1 MDSLL
6 SIISSQRERYQVS
19 AELPKQSKSCHGE
32 STITSLWLLL
42 DLKRQFYSDD
52 TVMRYSS
59 QYEERLDPFTSFSKK
74 ECMLNFR
81 SPWGSCDPLQQT
93 ARTVASF
100 YKLMLHCLVFLVL
113 YKAAWSESIGRD
125 CAAFCAKK

>member
-19 AELPKQSKSCHGE
+19 AELPKQSKSRHGE
-32 STITSLWLLL
+32 STITSL
-42 DLKRQFYSDD
+42 RCGGRINDD

-74 ECMLNFR
+74 VRM
-81 SPWGSCDPLQQT
+81 SPWGRVILSNKRALLFHESCLCVCVCDQ
-93 ARTVASF
+93 
-100 YKLMLHCLVFLVL
+100 VL